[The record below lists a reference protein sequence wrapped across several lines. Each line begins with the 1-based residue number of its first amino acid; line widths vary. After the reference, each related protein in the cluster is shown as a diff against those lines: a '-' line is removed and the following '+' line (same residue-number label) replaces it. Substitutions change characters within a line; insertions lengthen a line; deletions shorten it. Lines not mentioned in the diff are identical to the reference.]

1 MAKSHR
7 ITKGWQQGSSVV
19 SETVTRTAESELNM
33 ELTIANSSIDTQV
46 AVNFTASQLVSVFM
60 LSDENLRV
68 EVNNSSSALVFE
80 LKADSPFIWEAGD
93 SYFTNPFTTNVSAFY
108 VTNTSGASATFTF
121 NTLIDPTP

>member
-80 LKADSPFIWEAGD
+80 LKADSPFIWESQD
-93 SYFTNPFTTNVSAFY
+93 SYFSNPFTTNVSAFY